1 MSPGKGKRPPAEDA
15 DAAPTA
21 KRPRGAAR
29 DASRASDDAN
39 AVASAPLV
47 SVLMPCRNAMPWLP
61 DCVASVLAQRG
72 LAKRG
77 GLELIAVDDSST
89 DGSREWLEACAAAL
103 AAADEKAGEDEDE
116 DEDED
121 EEEDEEDDDDAHAF
135 PPDRLAWES
144 DKVVPTSVAAAVRAR
159 VRGNTLVVLT
169 VAPFGRS
176 GQGKALNL
184 AYARAR
190 GTLVGE
196 MESDDLRPP
205 RAFVALARA
214 LDANPGWDGVTSRVA
229 LVGWDRPGMARWT
242 RWMNEACADPEA
254 MARGRFLEIPALRA
268 SGVYRR
274 SAMRALATDAEV
286 MMQATA
292 AGSRGAGVVEPATG
306 EGTRGESVDAA
317 AATAAEIKAAAEID
331 EAAASPYRDLWM
343 IDDAVADCA
352 HATDPTYALPSR
364 QSLRPTGWWPVDADF
379 WHRWFALGL
388 VVGKVP
394 KTLYLWRQYP
404 AQSTRTHDRC
414 SLARLRACKV
424 HFLLCAKSGAI
435 ARGRPIQVWG
445 TGETLRAWASELR
458 DALATRPACAFVD
471 AVPAARKAADA
482 GDATRAEELLVAAA
496 RAAVREIE
504 YKPGAPVG
512 TARVR
517 EEDEKTRA
525 GLDAAGVRF
534 SSAGGGG
541 GGGGGRAPLRLFAFG
556 MAKARAKVMDTFAG
570 FDENG
575 GDHWFVA

>member
-39 AVASAPLV
+39 ATPSSAADVDVKIVDVVDPLV

-184 AYARAR
+184 AYESAR

-205 RAFVALARA
+205 
-214 LDANPGWDGVTSRVA
+214 S
-229 LVGWDRPGMARWT
+229 
-242 RWMNEACADPEA
+242 
-254 MARGRFLEIPALRA
+254 RGR
-268 SGVYRR
+268 
-274 SAMRALATDAEV
+274 
-286 MMQATA
+286 
-292 AGSRGAGVVEPATG
+292 
-306 EGTRGESVDAA
+306 
-317 AATAAEIKAAAEID
+317 
-331 EAAASPYRDLWM
+331 
-343 IDDAVADCA
+343 
-352 HATDPTYALPSR
+352 
-364 QSLRPTGWWPVDADF
+364 
-379 WHRWFALGL
+379 
-388 VVGKVP
+388 
-394 KTLYLWRQYP
+394 
-404 AQSTRTHDRC
+404 STRT
-414 SLARLRACKV
+414 
-424 HFLLCAKSGAI
+424 
-435 ARGRPIQVWG
+435 RG
-445 TGETLRAWASELR
+445 
-458 DALATRPACAFVD
+458 
-471 AVPAARKAADA
+471 
-482 GDATRAEELLVAAA
+482 
-496 RAAVREIE
+496 
-504 YKPGAPVG
+504 G
-512 TARVR
+512 TA
-517 EEDEKTRA
+517 
-525 GLDAAGVRF
+525 
-534 SSAGGGG
+534 
-541 GGGGGRAPLRLFAFG
+541 
-556 MAKARAKVMDTFAG
+556 
-570 FDENG
+570 
-575 GDHWFVA
+575 